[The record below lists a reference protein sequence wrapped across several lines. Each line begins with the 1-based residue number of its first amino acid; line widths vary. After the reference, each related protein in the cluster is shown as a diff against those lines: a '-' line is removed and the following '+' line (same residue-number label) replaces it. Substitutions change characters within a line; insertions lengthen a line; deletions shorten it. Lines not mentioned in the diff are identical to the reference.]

1 MFLSYPAFNL
11 RLLSHF
17 SSPYRCIHEI
27 RGGASIWNLGGK
39 TEKKKK
45 KKKFGG
51 KKKKIKKKNKKMG
64 KTQWHIAPPLHWIFI
79 YWLGFAGNSLAN

>member
-45 KKKFGG
+45 KKKIRGE
-51 KKKKIKKKNKKMG
+51 KLKNKK
-64 KTQWHIAPPLHWIFI
+64 
-79 YWLGFAGNSLAN
+79 